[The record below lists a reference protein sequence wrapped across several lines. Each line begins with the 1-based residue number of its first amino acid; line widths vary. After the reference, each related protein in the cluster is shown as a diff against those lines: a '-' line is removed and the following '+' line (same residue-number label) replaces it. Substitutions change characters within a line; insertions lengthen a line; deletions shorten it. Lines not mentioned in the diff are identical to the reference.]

1 MFVVV
6 AGGELT
12 GAWLVQRL
20 LEQGHRALLIEDR
33 PEVLARIHREL
44 PTEAVFHG
52 NPATPGVLAGSGI
65 AEAQVFVTL
74 MPDDAVNLALC
85 YLATTM
91 YSVPRTIAGIND
103 PRNAWLFD
111 RRFRVTVGVD
121 TTEVL
126 AHLIEEETSTGEMM
140 TLLKLRRG
148 KFSLVEQRIP
158 RGSAAIGS
166 PIRDLDLP
174 ENSVIVAVIRR
185 GDVIVPRGATTFQE
199 GDEVLA
205 LTDVSAA
212 ERLAPMLGGGV
223 ETPVAEG

>member
-20 LEQGHRALLIEDR
+20 LEHEHRALLIEDR

-52 NPATPGVLAGSGI
+52 NPASPGVLASSGI
-65 AEAQVFVTL
+65 AQAQVFVTL

-85 YLATTM
+85 YLASTL

-111 RRFRVTVGVD
+111 RRFHVTVGVD
-121 TTEVL
+121 TTD
-126 AHLIEEETSTGEMM
+126 G
-140 TLLKLRRG
+140 G
-148 KFSLVEQRIP
+148 KA
-158 RGSAAIGS
+158 G
-166 PIRDLDLP
+166 IRDRFTSESKLGAGNVEARLLSRP
-174 ENSVIVAVIRR
+174 AQARR
-185 GDVIVPRGATTFQE
+185 RTWESP
-199 GDEVLA
+199 
-205 LTDVSAA
+205 
-212 ERLAPMLGGGV
+212 
-223 ETPVAEG
+223 

>member
-212 ERLAPMLGGGV
+212 ERLARMFGGGV